1 MVDAMSRIRL
11 FLLLSLL
18 GLTFA
23 HRSIAQT
30 IVIRQGDFASAASV
44 PGVADTNLTG
54 APMQI
59 VPSIIGRPERRPTQ
73 SSGNIPPGLLVPR
86 IGDAP
91 AAPPSLAVGATT

>member
-1 MVDAMSRIRL
+1 MRL

-18 GLTFA
+18 SLTFA

-30 IVIRQGDFASAASV
+30 IVIRQGDFASAASA

-54 APMQI
+54 APMRI
-59 VPSIIGRPERRPTQ
+59 IPNIIGRPERRPAQ

-86 IGDAP
+86 TGDAP
-91 AAPPSLAVGATT
+91 AVTPTLAAGTTTALLSVH